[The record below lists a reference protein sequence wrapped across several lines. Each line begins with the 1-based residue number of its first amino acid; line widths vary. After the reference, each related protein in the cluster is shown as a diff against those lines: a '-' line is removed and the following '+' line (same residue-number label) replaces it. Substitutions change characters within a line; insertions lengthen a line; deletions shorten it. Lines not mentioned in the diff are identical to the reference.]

1 MDRQLLHA
9 RAVHHLIIASRTS
22 VRNRALLQR
31 SRKNPITMQIVAL
44 DKAIVQRHHLEHQ
57 NRTNNQAHNRENKGV
72 KPIGLLK
79 AALPCLTML
88 CPTILN
94 VLDT

>member
-1 MDRQLLHA
+1 MDRQLLRV
-9 RAVHHLIIASRTS
+9 RAVHHPIITSRTS
-22 VRNRALLQR
+22 VRNRALLQQ
-31 SRKNPITMQIVAL
+31 SKKNPITMQIVVL

-57 NRTNNQAHNRENKGV
+57 NRTNNQEHNRENKGV

-79 AALPCLTML
+79 AALPCLT
-88 CPTILN
+88 ILN